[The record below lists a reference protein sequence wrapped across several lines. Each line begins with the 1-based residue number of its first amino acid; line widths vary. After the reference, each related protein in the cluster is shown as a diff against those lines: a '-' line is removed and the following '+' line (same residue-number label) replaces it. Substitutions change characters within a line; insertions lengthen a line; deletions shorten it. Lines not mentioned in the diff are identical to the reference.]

1 MKKQRDSRAQTKD
14 LSLQNGRK
22 TELESQFYYS
32 PDRAEAQN
40 QLEGG
45 LNQGGSNGEGERWSN
60 SKYILKVELTGFVNG
75 LECKVSEQEKMPRCF
90 HLSKWKNGVDTD

>member
-1 MKKQRDSRAQTKD
+1 MEEKLSWNLSSTTYQTEQKQ
-14 LSLQNGRK
+14 
-22 TELESQFYYS
+22 
-32 PDRAEAQN
+32 QN

-75 LECKVSEQEKMPRCF
+75 LECKVSEQEKMSRCF
-90 HLSKWKNGVDTD
+90 HLSNWKNGVATD